1 MLVHFMANDMRYL
14 DIKADN
20 ILQDVEDKSIFDDFV
35 TAELENPSPRKFIDG
50 SPVYMSRRLNLPRA
64 FGEPV
69 LGDFGSAVHGD
80 INHTGNAQP
89 LVYRSPEVMLKMPWS
104 YPVDVWNLG
113 CMVS

>member
-20 ILQDVEDKSIFDDFV
+20 ILQDVEDKSIFEYFV
-35 TAELENPSPRKFIDG
+35 TAELENPSPLEFIDG